1 MSNKPQKPLT
11 KKKETTVRWTKNAD
25 NRLSKIEKQLE
36 IIEQKL
42 EKLINKRLTEKE
54 SISSSKVVYSLRK
67 KS

>member
-11 KKKETTVRWTKNAD
+11 KKKEITVKWTKNAD

-36 IIEQKL
+36 TIEQKL
-42 EKLINKRLTEKE
+42 EKLINKRLTETE
-54 SISSSKVVYSLRK
+54 SKSSSKVVYSLRK

>member
-11 KKKETTVRWTKNAD
+11 KKIETTVKWTKNAD
-25 NRLSKIEKQLE
+25 NRLSKIEKQVE

-42 EKLINKRLTEKE
+42 ETLINKKSKE
-54 SISSSKVVYSLRK
+54 RSSKPSSKIVYSLRK